1 MTTLRSFFHPPVQ
14 RLQHWLH
21 LEEQRRPRH
30 VDPPTGLG
38 VDPTPNPGH
47 APGHRHLGP
56 PPDVPPPH
64 PAPNVPKQHHPS
76 YLDTGGRV
84 DRLRRNERHGDEKK
98 E

>member
-1 MTTLRSFFHPPVQ
+1 MTTLRAFFHPPVQ
-14 RLQHWLH
+14 RIQHLLH
-21 LEEQRRPRH
+21 LGPHPIKRH
-30 VDPPTGLG
+30 GPPTGLG
-38 VDPTPNPGH
+38 VDPTPGPGH

-64 PAPNVPKQHHPS
+64 VAKDAAPHQHHPS

-84 DRLRRNERHGDEKK
+84 DRQRRNERHGDEK